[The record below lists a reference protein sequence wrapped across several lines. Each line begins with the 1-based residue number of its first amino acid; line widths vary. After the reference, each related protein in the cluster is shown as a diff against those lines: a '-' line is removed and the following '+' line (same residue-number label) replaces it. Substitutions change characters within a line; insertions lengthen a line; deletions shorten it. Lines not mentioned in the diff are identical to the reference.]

1 MTRTDDGTEERVHL
15 LEQSLTE
22 QFTISRGLHASLGH
36 LLEAVENLSARVRAL
51 EMNNPRGNPSGLLH
65 FDK

>member
-1 MTRTDDGTEERVHL
+1 MRINEATEERVGL
-15 LEQSLTE
+15 LEQSLSE
-22 QFTISRGLHASLGH
+22 QFTISQGLHASLGH
-36 LLEAVENLSARVRAL
+36 LLEAVENLSARVKAL